1 MEEWSS
7 GAPGSMQCNTYAVQ
21 HRCSAVQHNAVQ
33 CSTFPH
39 RSRDAQPS
47 SGDMS
52 RRVGDLVLNYRADTS
67 SKDRRWIERN
77 LLPLYEAVGMSVELR
92 ATAELNSGNDE
103 AVDATWT
110 LICTEV
116 YWRLVRDWIAMKLH
130 NADDQRDDADPNYM
144 VKVENGLKNM
154 KLHDIAHWRT
164 MKKKEIEDF
173 TPVNTMQRMI
183 KLQLQDRIKEV
194 QEFQQ
199 SGQKVVSD
207 EIFTSLL
214 EDLI

>member
-33 CSTFPH
+33 CSTLPH

-52 RRVGDLVLNYRADTS
+52 RRVGDLVLNYRADTTS
-67 SKDRRWIERN
+67 GDRRWIERN

-92 ATAELNSGNDE
+92 ATAELHSGNDE

-207 EIFTSLL
+207 EIFTSLMQ
-214 EDLI
+214 DLI